1 MRLALQKKTTLS
13 IHSLA
18 LKLPIKGKLK
28 NDLKDIVKAPS
39 NVDEISLRRRFPKS
53 GHHNCNRRSL
63 VLIFDGNS

>member
-18 LKLPIKGKLK
+18 PKLPIKGKLK

-39 NVDEISLRRRFPKS
+39 NVDEISLRQRAPKS
-53 GHHNCNRRSL
+53 ANLSCNRRSL
-63 VLIFDGNS
+63 VLIFRR